1 MSTSSLLGV
10 GCVDSENRR
19 REVLEDVQNAGTN
32 LVGFV
37 VRRSRTDLADLI
49 TCGGNGFIQEM

>member
-10 GCVDSENRR
+10 GCVDSEKRR

-32 LVGFV
+32 LVRFV
-37 VRRSRTDLADLI
+37 IRRSCTDLADLI
-49 TCGGNGFIQEM
+49 TCSKNGFIQEM